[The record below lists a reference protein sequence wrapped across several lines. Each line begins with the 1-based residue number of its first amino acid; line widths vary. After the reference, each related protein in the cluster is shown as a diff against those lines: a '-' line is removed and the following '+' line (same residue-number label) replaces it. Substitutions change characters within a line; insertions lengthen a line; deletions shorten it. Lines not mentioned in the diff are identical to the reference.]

1 MATFMYNCNDDLPV
15 VNAEFVVDLG
25 SAEGQAL
32 VLQFGVTHTLHRVPI
47 KTKQK

>member
-1 MATFMYNCNDDLPV
+1 LKDDLPV

-32 VLQFGVTHTLHRVPI
+32 VLQLGVTQTLYGVPV
-47 KTKQK
+47 KTKQILYDFL